1 VPSESKMRMLVPL
14 EVAREKSTGADWRSR
29 TDIPSAQRVKELVIR
44 HRYIALWSHRTDSGG
59 GDQCRQCAHLRSRV
73 NRRRSRT
80 HRITARGAAL
90 GRVESHCPEDPRRPV
105 CVLHPHSQS
114 VCVLRGT
121 SGGHNYKHSL
131 GRVYCIPSSLD
142 AHHL

>member
-1 VPSESKMRMLVPL
+1 MRMLVPL
-14 EVAREKSTGADWRSR
+14 EVARAKSTRADWRSR

-44 HRYIALWSHRTDSGG
+44 HRYIALWSHPIELIPAEATNVGS
-59 GDQCRQCAHLRSRV
+59 AL
-73 NRRRSRT
+73 T
-80 HRITARGAAL
+80 YAL
-90 GRVESHCPEDPRRPV
+90 GSTGADPERIASLHEELLLDVWRATVQRIREGPV

-121 SGGHNYKHSL
+121 SGGHNHKHSL